1 MLRNPSWE
9 TTDALART
17 QWQLYR
23 STGEAA
29 RLSDE
34 DCRRVLLLSQQE
46 WAAWSGFVHDEGA
59 LPASPPLPVMLHR
72 LGRATYRLANL
83 AERQPAGV

>member
-1 MLRNPSWE
+1 MLRNLSWE

-23 STGEAA
+23 NTGAAA

-34 DCRRVLLLSQQE
+34 ACRRVLLLSEQE
-46 WAAWSGFVHDEGA
+46 WAAWSDFIADKGD
-59 LPASPPLPVMLHR
+59 LPAQPPLPVMLHR

-83 AERQPAGV
+83 ADRQPAAV

>member
-1 MLRNPSWE
+1 MLRNLSWE

-34 DCRRVLLLSQQE
+34 ACRRVLLLSEQE
-46 WAAWSGFVHDEGA
+46 WAVWSDFVRDEA
-59 LPASPPLPVMLHR
+59 PLPASPPLPVMLQR
-72 LGRATYRLANL
+72 LGRATYCVANL
-83 AERQPAGV
+83 AERQPAV